1 MAEQHT
7 GPGQGTAP
15 QVGERTRCVLF
26 KFLTHG
32 KGRRRRSV
40 PAGLIHALGEKE
52 TDRGLMGEELSPQ
65 WGDSSPRTSV
75 MG

>member
-26 KFLTHG
+26 KFLIHG

-40 PAGLIHALGEKE
+40 PAGLIHALSEKE
-52 TDRGLMGEELSPQ
+52 ADRGLMGGRAFP
-65 WGDSSPRTSV
+65 T